1 MRQKNITSLFS
12 AIALM
17 FAFLFS
23 GSAVAQNANVFGF
36 DDGYKNNADLTKN
49 DDGSWTIATT
59 GSDPYVATS
68 RLMKDLAETETSL
81 TFEYKADTLANL
93 EVFFSTEAGN
103 KYATGN
109 SYKLGDAPAAEEW
122 TRVTIDIT
130 KARTKWGWGK
140 AGHTLRLDVGTAAGI
155 NFQIRDLRACADAP
169 AQLEGFTMK
178 DGAIQINSQEDF
190 DKWVAGFK
198 TFITATMIGDVNV
211 DLNAD
216 VVATSTTGSLI
227 PTYAGVFNGNGHKI
241 TLDMSWVTASSN
253 LTVGHSLFHSLYG
266 TIKNLHIDGTIAGN
280 TKFLAT
286 VVAETFADAVIE
298 GVTSEANIISMV
310 EGDGTHGGLVGHT
323 SGMTTIRNC
332 VFAGSMSGETT
343 NMCGGLVGW
352 FNAATIMENCLMA
365 ADISVQTSGGNTIG
379 RNPGNLKGTN
389 LFASSSIETTP
400 ASCTIVTPAQLES
413 GEVCFA
419 LNGDQK
425 NIAWYQN
432 IGEDPIP
439 VLDNT
444 HKQVYASG
452 EFTCNGLLVGEGTFT
467 NEVTENNIPE
477 HSYNC
482 GVCDSCGHV
491 IPNFVTQDA
500 EGFYIIDTPEKLV
513 YIASFATANPKT
525 NIRITADLDMVGVT
539 EKYTPITNNYSGIFD
554 GGGHTISN
562 LVIIRPT
569 TTNQA
574 LIGTAGNCTVKNLT
588 LDETCYI
595 EGAGYTAGFVGQT
608 NGAVT
613 ILLEGLVMKGNV
625 VANGINAAGIW
636 GCNMGNAA
644 KAYIKNCAVTGFI
657 KGNDQTSAF
666 SGYAGTGHKTVME
679 NCWFMADNLE
689 GVYQNKQDEIFV
701 RPGGDAVKYINCY
714 SSLGSNSNPETGED
728 RYVELT
734 PEMAESGELA
744 YRLNGNQSEIA
755 WYQTLG
761 EDMLPILDKT
771 HKQVFFS
778 GETACNG
785 ELLTDG
791 DFSNDGE
798 NNVAD
803 HEYIDG
809 ACEHC
814 GAEEPGFAAVEMDQ
828 FGFYII
834 DTPEKFAY
842 IAKKA
847 SSDPT
852 INIRITE
859 DLDLGGISETYQPI
873 VGAYAGTI
881 DGGGHIISN
890 FIIDHPDVQMQA
902 LIGLAGACTIK
913 NLTMDATCNIVGAG
927 YSAGFVGQTTG
938 SGTITF
944 ENVYMHG
951 NVTCN
956 GANGAAIYACN
967 MGSSMTVIMNNCGV
981 TGNVYGGREAGSM
994 SGWLGGSKATLTN
1007 CWSVGTVEAP
1017 RGEDTYFAPPSGVIL
1032 KNCFSAYG
1040 SRSEIGKISP
1050 DAPITGELTWKLNGS
1065 KFTDVTWYQ
1074 NLDEGDAYP
1083 TLDKTRGIVYKTEE
1097 GYATLIEGDAES
1109 VENFINTFAA
1119 VSKAYVEDEEV
1130 QTYANKALF
1139 EEYVALVD
1147 AYDNVTDMASFMEI
1161 YTPEQAMYA
1170 EVKASVAAYKNYEA
1184 AMLAM
1189 KEQLAGRDD
1198 FSGPDRDFLE
1208 ETYLGDDEVAPGEYE
1223 AAPNGNF
1230 TYIMENRVLTTAEL
1244 TAEIAHANELLRIAV
1259 ANGFEAGTDITNL
1272 LVNANFAD
1280 KFNGWKGNVFSGT
1293 GASNVEGST
1302 MRAAEAIS
1310 KNNYDMYQEL
1320 VVAKG
1325 GVYELQV
1332 RGGTRVNNDWNST
1345 QLSPYI
1351 YMNGNAN
1358 YLQAV
1363 KEDAIPVEEAID
1375 GVNAHLSN
1383 PIADLPIYNEDG
1395 DTIAWVPQG
1404 PVGASIAFD
1413 AGRYDNRLVINVN
1426 AGDTLRIGINQ
1437 TYFGNTAN
1445 DWSCIGDIHL
1455 IYQGTLEESEEAINR
1470 TVESMTARANTLL
1483 NTEFKNDGDYAKY
1496 PNWSQALKDQV
1507 TATIEKMQN
1516 GDVTAKYAAIVEMSN
1531 LFKEVLDSKK
1541 AYRNY
1546 FSKTLDL
1553 EDVFY
1558 KGAEIDE
1565 TFASEWQTK
1574 FETAYNNALTA
1585 YDNGSISTQEAK
1597 DLIYINEIPVYPTI
1611 DENGTYHIANT
1622 VQMFGFV
1629 KAANANGGLNAV
1641 LEGDVFV
1648 DTDMIITTDYTGVFD
1663 GQDHVMT
1670 LDINREEAKAA
1681 PFMYVRNGTIKNLI
1695 VEGSIVSANKFAGG
1709 VASYTNNAKLDRIDC
1724 RVNIVGTFDGDG
1736 THGGIVGVNEGA
1748 GTVINNSVFSGSI
1761 SGTAHWCAGVVGW
1774 SGADLKLSNCIVIA
1788 DISAG
1793 LHEMTYSDVIA
1804 RNNRT
1809 ATNCYYVTPYGGA
1822 PEGATQVTPEELESG
1837 YVTYALNGGK
1847 TRKDVVWRQNLGE
1860 DKVPTLTSTSKIVY
1874 KKEDGTYTNE
1884 IQNEIEKYSGTED
1897 DPFIIN
1903 TAQDMALLRKFMT
1916 TGRVNYVQ
1924 LGADIDMSEVTS
1936 WTPLNMGGDVANG
1949 VDYQNLI
1956 DFDGKGH
1963 VISNFTCTDAT
1974 TSYNSF
1980 FGILNGSVRNVGFK
1994 DAVVACEKSGT
2005 GILAGYVGHDQYK
2018 NEDATKATSKIENV
2032 WVSGK
2037 ITGSNGYIGGFF
2049 GTVAGPTVM
2058 KNCYSNVEIVS
2069 DAPYVGGI
2077 AGRVRDQFHLD
2088 QAYSAGS
2095 ITTTKTDNTVGG
2107 IIGGAQQAATSPSYY
2122 NNVVVW
2128 NGQSEFGP
2136 TIEAQNV
2143 TLPTADLLDVV
2154 FTEEGIADQS
2164 AAQMNVEVIGTPQ
2177 VVYNEELKQNV
2188 MMTEADV
2195 ETPVSYLKVDYAGN
2209 QAFMD
2214 NLADGFTFETTFALR
2229 SETIPGDITPFRAT
2243 ESGGFGIDLLGNG
2256 QIKGVVRTELEGT
2269 GEYRYAATSAYL
2281 KPNLYYHVVGVYDK
2295 ANGKVSCYVN
2305 GGNAANGTALGNFQ
2319 FPANADSHWLGI
2331 GADCGGTKATDGGDF
2346 EIVNARIYSEP
2357 MTEVMA
2363 KALYFK
2369 QTGRDFYAGDKV
2381 NNISFFDGSNFADL
2395 QNVVVNW
2402 GSPWKCDMSEGT
2414 YPTFDGSLSDGINN
2428 IESIAKGKIFN
2439 INGIQVEKTT
2449 KGLYIIDGK
2458 KVMVK

>member
-169 AQLEGFTMK
+169 AKLEGFTMK

-190 DKWVAGFK
+190 DKWVAGFN

-216 VVATSTTGSLI
+216 VTATSKTGSVI
-227 PTYAGVFNGNGHKI
+227 PTYAGVFNGNGNKI
-241 TLDMSWVTASSN
+241 TLDVTYVVKGTEG
-253 LTVGHSLFHSLYG
+253 LSLFHGLSG
-266 TIKNLHIDGTIAGN
+266 TVKNLELDGTITGN
-280 TKFLAT
+280 NKFMASVT
-286 VVAETFADAVIE
+286 AETFADAVID
-298 GVTSEANIISMV
+298 GVTSNVTLLSLV
-310 EGDGTHGGLVGHT
+310 SGDGTHGGLVGRT

-332 VFAGSMSGETT
+332 VFAGRMDGETT
-343 NMCGGLVGW
+343 SMCGGLVGW
-352 FNAATIMENCLMA
+352 FNASTIMENCLMV
-365 ADISVQTSGGNTIG
+365 ADINVQHTSGNTIG
-379 RNPGNLKGTN
+379 RNPGYMKGTN
-389 LFASSSIETTP
+389 LYANSTVDQTP
-400 ASCTIVTPAQLES
+400 ASCTIVTPQQLES

-432 IGEDPIP
+432 IGEDAIP

-452 EFTCNGLLVGEGTFT
+452 EFTCNGTLVGEGTFT
-467 NEVTENNIPE
+467 NDVVENTLPE
-477 HSYNC
+477 HSYSC

-513 YIASFATANPKT
+513 YIANFATANPKT

-636 GCNMGNAA
+636 GCNMGNTA
-644 KAYIKNCAVTGFI
+644 KAHIKNCAVTGFI
-657 KGNDQTSAF
+657 KGQDQTSAF
-666 SGYAGTGHKTVME
+666 SGYAGTGYKTVME

-761 EDMLPILDKT
+761 EDALPTLNKT

-803 HEYIDG
+803 HEYTDG
-809 ACEHC
+809 VCEHC

-828 FGFYII
+828 FGFYLI
-834 DTPEKFAY
+834 DTADKFAY

-847 SSDPT
+847 SKDPT

-859 DLDLGGISETYQPI
+859 DLDFGEISEYYEPI

-890 FIIDHPDVQMQA
+890 FIIDRPDVQMQA

-927 YSAGFVGQTTG
+927 YSAGFVGETTG
-938 SGTITF
+938 TGTITF

-967 MGSSMTVIMNNCGV
+967 MGSSMTVVMTNCGV
-981 TGNVYGGREAGSM
+981 TGNVYGGREAGSL
-994 SGWLGGSKATLTN
+994 SGWLGADKATLTN
-1007 CWSVGTVEAP
+1007 CWSTGTVEAP
-1017 RGEDTYFAPPSGVIL
+1017 RGQDTYFVAPVGV
-1032 KNCFSAYG
+1032 KFNNCWSAYG
-1040 SRSEIGKISP
+1040 SRSGVGQISE
-1050 DAPITGELTWKLNGS
+1050 DAPQTGELTWKLNGS

-1119 VSKAYVEDEEV
+1119 VSKSYVEDEEV

-1147 AYDNVTDMASFMEI
+1147 AYENVTDIASFMEV

-1198 FSGPDRDFLE
+1198 FSGPDREFLE

-1230 TYIMENRVLTTAEL
+1230 TYIMENRVLTPAEL
-1244 TAEIAHANELLRIAV
+1244 TAEIAHANELLRVAV

-1280 KFNGWKGNVFSGT
+1280 NFNGWKGSVYSLIIG
-1293 GASNVEGST
+1293 SNVEGST
-1302 MRAAEAIS
+1302 MRAAEAFS
-1310 KNNYDMYQEL
+1310 MKNYDMYQEL

-1332 RGGTRVNNDWNST
+1332 RGGTRVNNDWHST
-1345 QLSPYI
+1345 QLSPYF
-1351 YMNGNAN
+1351 YLNGNAN

-1363 KEDAIPVEEAID
+1363 REGAIPVDEAID
-1375 GVNAHLSN
+1375 GVNAHLTGS
-1383 PIADLPIYNEDG
+1383 IADLPIRNDEG

-1404 PVGASIAFD
+1404 PLGASIAFD

-1426 AGDTLRIGINQ
+1426 AGDTLRIGIKQ
-1437 TYFGNTAN
+1437 DYFGNVYN

-1455 IYQGTLEESEEAINR
+1455 IYQGALEESEEAINR
-1470 TVESMTARANTLL
+1470 SAESMIARANTLL
-1483 NTEFKNDGDYAKY
+1483 ATEVKDDGDYGKY

-1507 TATIEKMQN
+1507 AATIEKLQN

-1531 LFKEVLDSKK
+1531 LFKEAVECKK
-1541 AYRNY
+1541 AYRSY
-1546 FSKTLDL
+1546 FARNEEMFDAVISAEVIDPSLSEMAKQAA
-1553 EDVFY
+1553 DVFTQAG
-1558 KGAEIDE
+1558 K
-1565 TFASEWQTK
+1565 
-1574 FETAYNNALTA
+1574 AYT
-1585 YDNGSISTQEAK
+1585 DGSISTQEAK
-1597 DLIYINEIPVYPTI
+1597 DYIYINTIPVFVTP
-1611 DENGTYHIANT
+1611 DENGIYHIGNT
-1622 VQMFGFV
+1622 AQMYGFSKMV
-1629 KAANANGGLNAV
+1629 NAGTNNIDAV
-1641 LEGDVFV
+1641 LDGDVMFE
-1648 DTDMIITTDYTGVFD
+1648 TAMIMNDFYGTFD
-1663 GQDHVMT
+1663 GQGHTMNVN
-1670 LDINREEAKAA
+1670 IEISGKEGAA
-1681 PFMYVRNGTIKNLI
+1681 PFFNLRGATVKNLTVTGEI
-1695 VEGSIVSANKFAGG
+1695 TSDNKFAAAIAAHAYD
-1709 VASYTNNAKLDRIDC
+1709 ASTIENIQSY
-1724 RVNIVGTFDGDG
+1724 VNIHGTKAGDG
-1736 THGGIVGVNEGA
+1736 THGGILAVNNTGA
-1748 GTVINNSVFSGSI
+1748 GKVINCLVAGTMD
-1761 SGTAHWCAGVVGW
+1761 GTASMNGGIIGF
-1774 SGADLKLSNCIVIA
+1774 GAEAATIINSLIIANITWDPNSSNIM
-1788 DISAG
+1788 G
-1793 LHEMTYSDVIA
+1793 
-1804 RNNRT
+1804 RNQVKAENS
-1809 ATNCYYVTPYGGA
+1809 YFLTPYGGTMA
-1822 PEGATQVTPEELESG
+1822 GATQVTDEQLMDGSIAM
-1837 YVTYALNGGK
+1837 ALNKGK
-1847 TRKDVVWRQNLGE
+1847 SHLSVAWRQDLGA
-1860 DKVPTLTSTSKIVY
+1860 DTYPVVDPTHKIVY
-1874 KKEDGTYTNE
+1874 KKADGTYTNE
-1884 IQNEIEKYSGTED
+1884 VQNEIQKHEGSEA
-1897 DPFIIN
+1897 DPYIIS
-1903 TAQDMALLRKFMT
+1903 TAADMALLREFMVP
-1916 TGRVNYVQ
+1916 GRVNYVQ
-1924 LGADIDMSEVTS
+1924 LGADIDMSEVTT

-1949 VDYQNLI
+1949 IDYQNLI

-2018 NEDATKATSKIENV
+2018 NEDATKATSRIENV

-2069 DAPYVGGI
+2069 DATYVGGI

-2243 ESGGFGIDLLGNG
+2243 ESGGFGIDLLASG
-2256 QIKGVVRTELEGT
+2256 QIKAVVRTELEGV
-2269 GEYRYAATSAYL
+2269 GAYRYANTSAYV
-2281 KPNLYYHVVGVYDK
+2281 KPNLYYHVVGVYNK
-2295 ANGKVSCYVN
+2295 ATNEVACYVN
-2305 GGNAANGTALGNFQ
+2305 GGNAATGTAVGNFQ
-2319 FPANADSHWLGI
+2319 FPANDDSHWLGI
-2331 GADCGGTKATDGGDF
+2331 GADCGGTSATDGGDF

-2381 NNISFFDGSNFADL
+2381 NNISFFDGSNFATL
-2395 QNVVVNW
+2395 QNTVVSW
-2402 GSPWKCDMSEGT
+2402 GSPWKCDMTEGT
-2414 YPTFDGSLSDGINN
+2414 YPTFDGTLSDGINN

>member
-36 DDGYKNNADLTKN
+36 DDGYKNSADLTKN

-59 GSDPYVATS
+59 GNDPYVATS

-169 AQLEGFTMK
+169 ATLEGFTMK

-227 PTYAGVFNGNGHKI
+227 PTFSGVFNGNGHKI
-241 TLDMSWVTASSN
+241 TLDMNWITASAN
-253 LTVGHSLFHSLYG
+253 LAVGHSLFHSLYG

-352 FNAATIMENCLMA
+352 FNAATIMENCLMV

-425 NIAWYQN
+425 NIAWFQN
-432 IGEDPIP
+432 LNEDPIP

-452 EFTCNGLLVGEGTFT
+452 EFSCNGVLVGEGTFT
-467 NEVTENNIPE
+467 NEVTENSIPD
-477 HSYNC
+477 HTYNC

-513 YIASFATANPKT
+513 YIANFASANPKT
-525 NIRITADLDMVGVT
+525 NIRITKDLDMLEVGQ
-539 EKYTPITNNYSGIFD
+539 YYNPITNTYSGIFD

-562 LVIIRPT
+562 LFLSKPE
-569 TTNQA
+569 TNYVA
-574 LIGTAGNCTVKNLT
+574 LIGVAGNCTIKNLT
-588 LDETCYI
+588 LDAACHV
-595 EGAGYTAGFVGQT
+595 EGNNYVGGFVGAT

-613 ILLEGLVMKGNV
+613 IYMEGLVMHGSV
-625 VANGINAAGIW
+625 VAHGINAAGIY
-636 GCNMGNAA
+636 GCNMGNSA
-644 KAYIKNCAVTGFI
+644 KAYIKNCGVSGFI
-657 KGNDQTSAF
+657 QGNDQTSAF
-666 SGYAGTGHKTVME
+666 SGYAGTGHKTVVE
-679 NCWFMADNLE
+679 NCWFVAEEELL
-689 GVYQNKQDEIFV
+689 GVYQNKIDEVFI
-701 RPGGDAVKYINCY
+701 RPGGDNVKYINCY
-714 SSLGSNSNPETGED
+714 TNQGENADRLNVVTTDILGTGE
-728 RYVELT
+728 LT
-734 PEMAESGELA
+734 
-744 YRLNGNQSEIA
+744 YKLNGNQSEIA
-755 WYQTLG
+755 WYQTIG
-761 EDMLPILDKT
+761 EDVFPTLDKT

-791 DFSNDGE
+791 DFSNEGE
-798 NNVAD
+798 NSIAD
-803 HEYIDG
+803 HEYTDG
-809 ACEHC
+809 VCDIC
-814 GAEEPGFAAVEMDQ
+814 GGEEPGFMTVEQDPY
-828 FGFYII
+828 GFFLI
-834 DTPEKFAY
+834 DTPEKFLY
-842 IAKKA
+842 IANKA
-847 SSDPT
+847 TKDPT

-859 DLDLGGISETYQPI
+859 DLDLGGICEAYQPI

-890 FIIDHPDVQMQA
+890 FVINRPDVQMQA

-913 NLTMDATCNIVGAG
+913 DLTMDASCEIIGAG

-967 MGSSMTVIMNNCGV
+967 MGSSMTVVMNNCGV

-1017 RGEDTYFAPPSGVIL
+1017 RGADTYFAPPSGVIL

-1050 DAPITGELTWKLNGS
+1050 DAHTTGELTWKLNGS
-1065 KFTDVTWYQ
+1065 KFTDVSYYQ

-1083 TLDKTRGIVYKTEE
+1083 TQDKTRGIVYQTED
-1097 GYATLIEGDAES
+1097 GYATLIEGDDES
-1109 VENFINTFAA
+1109 IEKFINTFAS
-1119 VSKAYVEDEEV
+1119 VSKAYLENEEV
-1130 QTYANKALF
+1130 QEYANVNLLA
-1139 EEYVALVD
+1139 EYTELVE
-1147 AYDNVTDMASFMEI
+1147 AYDNVTDVASFMEV
-1161 YTPEQAMYA
+1161 YTPEQAKYA
-1170 EVKASVAAYKNYEA
+1170 EVKASVAAYKKYEA
-1184 AMLAM
+1184 AMNAM
-1189 KEQLAGRDD
+1189 KEELAGRDD
-1198 FSGPDRDFLE
+1198 FSGPDREFLE
-1208 ETYLGDDEVAPGEYE
+1208 DIYLGDDEVAPGEYE

-1230 TYIMENRVLTTAEL
+1230 TYIMENRVLTTEEL
-1244 TAEIAHANELLRIAV
+1244 TAETALANELLRIAV
-1259 ANGFEAGTDITNL
+1259 ANGYEAGTDITNL
-1272 LVNANFAD
+1272 LTNANFANG
-1280 KFNGWKGNVFSGT
+1280 FNGWKGAVFGGT

-1310 KNNYDMYQEL
+1310 KNNYDMYQEI

-1358 YLQAV
+1358 YMQAV
-1363 KEDAIPVEEAID
+1363 KEDAISVEEAED
-1375 GVNAHLSN
+1375 GVNAHLTGS
-1383 PIADLPIYNEDG
+1383 ITDLPIYNEEG

-1404 PVGASIAFD
+1404 PLGASIAFD

-1455 IYQGTLEESEEAINR
+1455 IYQGTLEDSEEAINR

-1483 NTEFKNDGDYAKY
+1483 NTEFRNDGDYVKY
-1496 PNWSQALKDQV
+1496 PNWSQALKDQL
-1507 TATIEKMQN
+1507 TATVANAQS
-1516 GDVTAKYAAIVEMSN
+1516 GDVTSKYAAIVEMGN
-1531 LFKEVLDSKK
+1531 IFKEVLESKK
-1541 AYRNY
+1541 AYRTY
-1546 FSKTLDL
+1546 FGKTLDL

-1558 KGAEIDE
+1558 KGMEIDE
-1565 TFASEWQTK
+1565 AFASEWQAK
-1574 FETAYNNALTA
+1574 FEEVYSKALSA
-1585 YDNGSISTQEAK
+1585 YDNGSLSTQEAQ
-1597 DLIYINEIPVYPTI
+1597 DLVYISEIPVYPTI

-1629 KAANANGGLNAV
+1629 KAANANGALNAV
-1641 LEGDVFV
+1641 LEGDVSV
-1648 DTDMIITTDYTGVFD
+1648 DTDMIITTDYSGVFD

-1670 LDINREEAKAA
+1670 LDIFREEAKAA
-1681 PFMYVRNGTIKNLI
+1681 PFMYVRNGTIKNLVVDGTI
-1695 VEGSIVSANKFAGG
+1695 TSSNKFAGG
-1709 VASYTNNAKLDRIDC
+1709 VAAYINGAKLDRIDS
-1724 RVNIVGTFDGDG
+1724 RVNIVATIDGDG
-1736 THGGIVGVNEGA
+1736 THGGIVGVNEGN
-1748 GTVINNSVFSGSI
+1748 GSTINNSVFAGSI
-1761 SGTAHWCAGVVGW
+1761 TGTAYWCAGVVGW
-1774 SGADLKLSNCIVIA
+1774 SGAALNINNCIVIA
-1788 DISAG
+1788 DISTG
-1793 LHEMTYSDVIA
+1793 LHEMTHSDVIA
-1804 RNNRT
+1804 RNTRT

-1860 DKVPTLTSTSKIVY
+1860 DMVPTLTSTSKIVY

-1897 DPFIIN
+1897 DPFIIS

-1924 LGADIDMSEVTS
+1924 LAADIDMAEITS

-1949 VDYQNLI
+1949 IDYQNLI

-1980 FGILNGSVRNVGFK
+1980 FGILNGNVRNVGFK

-2005 GILAGYVGHDQYK
+2005 GILAGYVGHDQFK

-2058 KNCYSNVEIVS
+2058 KNCYSNVEIIS
-2069 DAPYVGGI
+2069 DAAYVGGI

-2107 IIGGAQQAATSPSYY
+2107 IIGGAQQETTSPSNY

-2143 TLPTADLLDVV
+2143 TLPTADLLDIV
-2154 FTEEGIADQS
+2154 FNEEGIADQS
-2164 AAQMNVEVIGTPQ
+2164 AAQQSVEVIGTPK

-2188 MMTEADV
+2188 MMTEANGT
-2195 ETPVSYLKVDYAGN
+2195 TPVSYLKVPYAGN
-2209 QAFMD
+2209 QALMD
-2214 NLADGFTFETTFALR
+2214 NLADGFTFETTFAIR
-2229 SETIPGDITPFRAT
+2229 SERIPGDITPFRAT
-2243 ESGGFGIDLLGNG
+2243 ESGGYGIDLLSNG
-2256 QIKGVVRTELEGT
+2256 QIKGVVRTELEGS
-2269 GEYRYAATSAYL
+2269 GEYHYATTSVYA

-2295 ANGKVSCYVN
+2295 ANGKVNCYVN
-2305 GGNAANGTALGNFQ
+2305 GGNAATGTALGTFQ
-2319 FPANADSHWLGI
+2319 FPANDESRWLGI
-2331 GADCGGTKATDGGDF
+2331 GADCGNTNGGNF

-2357 MTEVMA
+2357 MTEAMA

-2369 QTGRDFYAGDKV
+2369 QTGRNFYAGDKV

-2414 YPTFDGSLSDGINN
+2414 YPTFDGTLSDGINN